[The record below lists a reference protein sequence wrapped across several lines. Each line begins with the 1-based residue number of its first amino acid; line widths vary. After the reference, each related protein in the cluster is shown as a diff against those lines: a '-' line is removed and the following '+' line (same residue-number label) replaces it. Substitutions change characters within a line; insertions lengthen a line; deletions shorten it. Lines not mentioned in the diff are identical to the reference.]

1 MSAPKSLRPCEGAAP
16 ALAPVRLGD
25 LVKPAAAVGPA
36 GAADA
41 APARPAYVPPSLRKA
56 EEAKP
61 KTGISSAEMSDQSL
75 FPTLGATPKAT
86 GASWG
91 ALRNRLVTAAAP
103 APAPAAP
110 ERPPDLSSNQFAALD
125 EDAAAAEPPSPA
137 PISFKKVLE
146 DRIKQDEEEAAAAA
160 AEAALPETEDPLEM
174 TPEQLEKNG
183 WARIHRPF
191 GSQPDRLQGLTALR
205 EWLATRDWAEKSDPL
220 VADDGETFTWDDMT
234 KLRQAIEV
242 PPDQPDSSQKVLELL
257 CRPGA
262 VGKNP
267 WENVKPVEE
276 TIAFREPK
284 IPKGLADL
292 MARKKA
298 HRAQHGPG
306 AAELRAMGRE
316 MGPVGSEDA
325 ARASQLRAF

>member
-1 MSAPKSLRPCEGAAP
+1 MSAPKNIRPCEGGAP

-25 LVKPAAAVGPA
+25 LVKPAAAAP
-36 GAADA
+36 ADA

-61 KTGISSAEMSDQSL
+61 KTGITSAEMSDQSL

-103 APAPAAP
+103 AAP

-125 EDAAAAEPPSPA
+125 EDAAAAPA
-137 PISFKKVLE
+137 PPPVPSAGPVSFKKVLE

-174 TPEQLEKNG
+174 TPEQLVKNG

-205 EWLATRDWAEKSDPL
+205 EWLATRDWTEKPDPL
-220 VADDGETFTWDDMT
+220 VTDDGETFTWDDMT
-234 KLRQAIEV
+234 KLRQALEV
-242 PPDQPDSSQKVLELL
+242 PPDQPESSQRVLELL
-257 CRPGA
+257 CRPA
-262 VGKNP
+262 AAGKNP

-292 MARKKA
+292 LARKKA

-306 AAELRAMGRE
+306 AAELRAAGRDI
-316 MGPVGSEDA
+316 GPVGSEDA